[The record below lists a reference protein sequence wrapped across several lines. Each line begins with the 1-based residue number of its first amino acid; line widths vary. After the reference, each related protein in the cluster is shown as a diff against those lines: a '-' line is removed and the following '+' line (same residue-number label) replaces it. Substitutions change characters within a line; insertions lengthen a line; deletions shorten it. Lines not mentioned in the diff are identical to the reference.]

1 MPKAALRNKRED
13 DQVSFTRDEVKQA
26 ISDGLLSFPI
36 TDFDAEGRFDA
47 ESYHRRLEWFISHE
61 ISAVFVAG
69 GTGEFFSLSQD
80 EFREIVRLAVK
91 VVDGKLPVIASA
103 GLSVATGSAF
113 ARIAEE
119 EGADGIL
126 LMPPYLTECPQDGL
140 MEYARQ
146 ICDSTSISVI
156 YYNRANGIMKPAAV
170 KRLADACPNLIGL
183 KDGKGDLQALNR
195 IIRTVGDRLAY
206 VGGVPTAEIMAEAYL
221 AIGVNTYSSAVFN
234 FVPGMAVT
242 FYKALR
248 GGDTETV
255 RRITQDFFLPFVD
268 LRDNKSGY
276 AVSLI
281 KAGAEIIGRPAGS
294 VRAPLEM
301 PNEREIAQLKTL
313 VDKT

>member
-1 MPKAALRNKRED
+1 M
-13 DQVSFTRDEVKQA
+13 SFTYEEVKKA
-26 ISDGLLSFPI
+26 IGDGLLSFPI
-36 TDFDAEGRFDA
+36 TDFDAQGGFDA
-47 ESYHRRLEWFISHE
+47 ESYRKRLEWFISHE

-69 GTGEFFSLSQD
+69 GTGEFFNLSQD

-91 VVDGKLPVIASA
+91 TVGGKLPVIASA

-140 MEYARQ
+140 VEYARQ
-146 ICDSTSISVI
+146 ICNATSISVI
-156 YYNRANGIMKPAAV
+156 YYNRGNGILQPAAV
-170 KRLADACPNLIGL
+170 QRLADACPNLIGL

-195 IIRTVGDRLAY
+195 IIKTVGSRLAY

-234 FVPGMAVT
+234 FVPDMAVT

-248 GGDTETV
+248 AGDTDTV
-255 RRITQDFFLPFVD
+255 RHISREFFLPFVD
-268 LRDNKSGY
+268 LRDNKAGY

-301 PNEREIAQLKTL
+301 PSQEERHQLEKL
-313 VDKT
+313 VSAARRLQEA

>member
-1 MPKAALRNKRED
+1 M
-13 DQVSFTRDEVKQA
+13 SFTREDVKKA
-26 ISDGLLSFPI
+26 IGDGLLSFPV
-36 TDFDAEGRFDA
+36 TDFDAQGRFDA
-47 ESYHRRLEWFISHE
+47 ESYRRRLEWFISHE

-69 GTGEFFSLSQD
+69 GTGEFFNLSQD

-91 VVDGKLPVIASA
+91 TVDGKLPVIASA
-103 GLSVATGSAF
+103 GLSVAAGSAF

-140 MEYARQ
+140 VEYARR

-156 YYNRANGIMKPAAV
+156 YYNRGNGIMQPAAV
-170 KRLADACPNLIGL
+170 QRLADACPNLIGL
-183 KDGKGDLQALNR
+183 KDGKGDMQALNR
-195 IIRTVGDRLAY
+195 IIKTVGDRLAY
-206 VGGVPTAEIMAEAYL
+206 VGGVPTAEIIAEAYL
-221 AIGVNTYSSAVFN
+221 AMGVNTYSSAVFN
-234 FVPGMAVT
+234 FVPDMAVT

-248 GGDTETV
+248 AGDTDTV
-255 RRITQDFFLPFVD
+255 RRITREFFLPFVE
-268 LRDNKSGY
+268 LRDHKAGY

-301 PNEREIAQLKTL
+301 PSAEERARLEALVEIAKGI
-313 VDKT
+313 

>member
-1 MPKAALRNKRED
+1 MTFTRED
-13 DQVSFTRDEVKQA
+13 VKKA

-47 ESYHRRLEWFISHE
+47 ESYRQRLEWFISHE

-69 GTGEFFSLSQD
+69 GTGEFFNLSQD

-113 ARIAEE
+113 AKIAEE

-140 MEYARQ
+140 VEYARR
-146 ICDSTSISVI
+146 ICDATSISVI
-156 YYNRANGIMKPAAV
+156 YYNRGNGVMKPASV
-170 KRLADACPNLIGL
+170 QRLADACPNLIGL
-183 KDGKGDLQALNR
+183 KDGKGDMQALNR
-195 IIRTVGDRLAY
+195 IIKTVGDRLAY

-221 AIGVNTYSSAVFN
+221 AVGVNTYSSAVFN
-234 FVPGMAVT
+234 FVPDMAVT

-248 GGDTETV
+248 AGDTDTV
-255 RRITQDFFLPFVD
+255 RRISREFFVPFVD
-268 LRDNKSGY
+268 LRDHKAGY

-301 PNEREIAQLKTL
+301 PNADERARLENL
-313 VDKT
+313 VETAKGY